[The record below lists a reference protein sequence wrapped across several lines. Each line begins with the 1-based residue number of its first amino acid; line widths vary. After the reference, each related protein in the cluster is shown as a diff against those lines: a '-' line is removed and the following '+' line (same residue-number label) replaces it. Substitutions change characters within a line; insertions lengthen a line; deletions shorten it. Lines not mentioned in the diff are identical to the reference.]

1 MSFWINAIFWAIIIG
16 FYMWQAKPKPL
27 TIAFIISLYVGL
39 ETYFYVNHWISYLPV
54 AQHIIFYAIPIGLFL
69 LYSFIYC
76 IITKNNWEQARS
88 KTAYWYIGVIVA
100 VWLSFPTVFMLYDWQ
115 DARIEYETEMEELFG
130 EDWEDEVEE
139 LEEERFSHRP

>member
-1 MSFWINAIFWAIIIG
+1 MGFWINAIFWAIIIG

-54 AQHIIFYAIPIGLFL
+54 AQHIIFFVIPIGLFL
-69 LYSFIYC
+69 LSFIVYC
-76 IITKNNWEQARS
+76 KKTKINWEQAMS
-88 KTAYWYIGVIVA
+88 KSTCWYIGIIIA
-100 VWLSFPTVFMLYDWQ
+100 VWLSFPTVFIFYDWQ

-130 EDWEDEVEE
+130 EDWEDEVRE
-139 LEEERFSHRP
+139 LEQERFSHP

>member
-1 MSFWINAIFWAIIIG
+1 
-16 FYMWQAKPKPL
+16 MWQAKPKPL

-54 AQHIIFYAIPIGLFL
+54 TQHIIFYAIPIGLFL
-69 LYSFIYC
+69 LFSFIYC

-88 KTAYWYIGVIVA
+88 KTTYWYIGVIVA

-115 DARIEYETEMEELFG
+115 DAKIEYETEMEELFG

-139 LEEERFSHRP
+139 LEQERFRR